1 MRESEGQERIGGE
14 RPCICRKI
22 RLTFNRDF
30 VIWGMENSHD
40 GRRVAPGIMA
50 MDTHLIELS
59 ISKHYKRSGICEIF
73 SRFCISC
80 AYNIANTRSLT

>member
-1 MRESEGQERIGGE
+1 MQENQADLLIGILLFG
-14 RPCICRKI
+14 
-22 RLTFNRDF
+22 
-30 VIWGMENSHD
+30 GMENSHD

-50 MDTHLIELS
+50 MDMHLIELS